1 MIVNKWRTLA
11 ILFTP
16 FSIGML
22 KETFR
27 IFTSDAPDIASNRK
41 ELIII
46 AVIITSV
53 VIFFTLRFWRKAL
66 DKRFY

>member
-1 MIVNKWRTLA
+1 MNKWRALA
-11 ILFTP
+11 ILFTL

-22 KETFR
+22 RETFR
-27 IFTSDAPDIASNRK
+27 IFTSDAPDIPSNRK

-53 VIFFTLRFWRKAL
+53 VIFFTVRFWRKAL
-66 DKRFY
+66 GKRFY